1 MYVGLVL
8 SYIFYV
14 SCSLELVLI
23 GPNLI
28 IMISVLLYICSV
40 ENDIC
45 LPYVILLF
53 FNANY
58 SNDILARVSL
68 KNHLIYFQFL
78 GYF

>member
-45 LPYVILLF
+45 LPYEKKF
-53 FNANY
+53 YY
-58 SNDILARVSL
+58 SLMQI
-68 KNHLIYFQFL
+68 IQMIF
-78 GYF
+78 